1 MRDYLKEFSNNITAE
16 YTNIDFYEYIRI
28 KWEDNLENEVSDWI
42 DKALIKSKELLQYN
56 NDYQLESHKLF
67 IGSGEFIKDN
77 REIIMNKLNRYK
89 LINVEDKD
97 IYTNCISL
105 VNLTLG
111 INLSKIT
118 PF

>member
-1 MRDYLKEFSNNITAE
+1 M
-16 YTNIDFYEYIRI
+16 
-28 KWEDNLENEVSDWI
+28 ENEVSDWI

-118 PF
+118 PFLNVEGGKIK